1 MHSKNEI
8 IEIMMNAESDKVI
21 EELFELLLKRYQNN
35 QIIKFFYL
43 CIINYCFINYCI
55 INVIKNI

>member
-1 MHSKNEI
+1 
-8 IEIMMNAESDKVI
+8 MMNAESDKVI